1 LLVVVVAGV
10 LILLAAEGLV
20 VTKPLQAS
28 LLLLE
33 QLTQL
38 LLVQVVLA
46 RQAEAALME
55 FLLSLVA

>member
-1 LLVVVVAGV
+1 LLAVVVEV
-10 LILLAAEGLV
+10 LILVAAEGLV
-20 VTKPLQAS
+20 ATKPLQAS

-38 LLVQVVLA
+38 LLVRVVLA